1 MSNEKNP
8 SSPVSGAS
16 AGDLPQGIPPGLVPL
31 YDWWN
36 EDGKKL
42 VLVLVVVGLA
52 VGGFYAG
59 RAYLRD
65 RAVKANAALM
75 NDYNADELEADVAR
89 YGSTKT
95 GGALKLRLAKAY
107 YDVGRY
113 QDALDTYDKLV
124 ADKAAPEGFAEIPV
138 VGRAYALEG
147 LGRFAEARKAY
158 VDFAEDSAN
167 TNSCLVLT
175 ARLGAART
183 TALLGDKTGA
193 RKELDALK
201 AAATDR
207 AARARIERLA
217 ETIARYQPHAARS
230 LFDAAN
236 AAQKAFDADA
246 AKTPVAP
253 AAVPVP
259 TIALPGPAAAKASPS
274 ATPSGR

>member
-8 SSPVSGAS
+8 SSSPVSGAS
-16 AGDLPQGIPPGLVPL
+16 AGDLPQGIPPELVPL

-42 VLVLVVVGLA
+42 VLILVVVGLA

-95 GGALKLRLAKAY
+95 GGALRLRLAKAY
-107 YDVGRY
+107 YDAGRY
-113 QDALDTYDKLV
+113 QDALAVYDKLV
-124 ADKAAPEGFAEIPV
+124 ADQAAPEGFADIPV
-138 VGRAYALEG
+138 VGRAFALEG
-147 LGRFAEARKAY
+147 LGKFAEAHKAY
-158 VDFAEDSAN
+158 ADFASVPAN
-167 TNSCLVLT
+167 TNSYLVLT

-183 TALLGDKTGA
+183 TALLGDKAGA
-193 RKELDALK
+193 QKELDALK
-201 AAATDR
+201 AKTTDR
-207 AARARIERLA
+207 VARARIERLA
-217 ETIARYQPHAARS
+217 ETIKRYEPHAARS

-236 AAQKAFDADA
+236 AAQKALDVEKAPA
-246 AKTPVAP
+246 VP
-253 AAVPVP
+253 AAVPAP
-259 TIALPGPAAAKASPS
+259 TIALPEPAAAKTAPVRDASKK
-274 ATPSGR
+274 